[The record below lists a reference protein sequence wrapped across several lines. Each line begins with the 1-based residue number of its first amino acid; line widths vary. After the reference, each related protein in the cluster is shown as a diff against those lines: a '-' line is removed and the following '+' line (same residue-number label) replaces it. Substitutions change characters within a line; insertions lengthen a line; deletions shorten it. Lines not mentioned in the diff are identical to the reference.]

1 MNYHEDI
8 QSMLSQNDIT
18 PYAVVILM
26 TKYVEFN
33 EQNYSFLVI
42 DSSTNKALE
51 RITLDSEQESM
62 KVIRLLQVLDI
73 DFVYGSLPF
82 SFNKTVNFVLLKEQA
97 ETICK
102 YLLKGKEDGRL
113 NDTYSI
119 SRVISTIDEAL
130 GKVEDKESDN
140 SQSERE
146 KEKD

>member
-1 MNYHEDI
+1 
-8 QSMLSQNDIT
+8 
-18 PYAVVILM
+18 M

-102 YLLKGKEDGRL
+102 YLLKGK
-113 NDTYSI
+113 
-119 SRVISTIDEAL
+119 
-130 GKVEDKESDN
+130 
-140 SQSERE
+140 
-146 KEKD
+146 

>member
-1 MNYHEDI
+1 
-8 QSMLSQNDIT
+8 
-18 PYAVVILM
+18 M

-97 ETICK
+97 ETICN
-102 YLLKGKEDGRL
+102 YLLKGK
-113 NDTYSI
+113 
-119 SRVISTIDEAL
+119 
-130 GKVEDKESDN
+130 
-140 SQSERE
+140 
-146 KEKD
+146 

>member
-1 MNYHEDI
+1 MKIHEACYHKMI
-8 QSMLSQNDIT
+8 LSLTHSNIGDK
-18 PYAVVILM
+18 M
-26 TKYVEFN
+26 TKYIEFN

-42 DSSTNKALE
+42 DSLTNKVIE

-73 DFVYGSLPF
+73 DFVHGSLPF
-82 SFNKTVNFVLLKEQA
+82 SLNRTVNFVLLKEQA
-97 ETICK
+97 ETIRK

-130 GKVEDKESDN
+130 GKVENK
-140 SQSERE
+140 
-146 KEKD
+146 

>member
-1 MNYHEDI
+1 
-8 QSMLSQNDIT
+8 
-18 PYAVVILM
+18 M

-82 SFNKTVNFVLLKEQA
+82 F
-97 ETICK
+97 I
-102 YLLKGKEDGRL
+102 
-113 NDTYSI
+113 
-119 SRVISTIDEAL
+119 
-130 GKVEDKESDN
+130 
-140 SQSERE
+140 
-146 KEKD
+146 

>member
-1 MNYHEDI
+1 
-8 QSMLSQNDIT
+8 
-18 PYAVVILM
+18 M

-51 RITLDSEQESM
+51 RVTLDSEQESM

-130 GKVEDKESDN
+130 GKVEGEESEL
-140 SQSERE
+140 SI
-146 KEKD
+146 